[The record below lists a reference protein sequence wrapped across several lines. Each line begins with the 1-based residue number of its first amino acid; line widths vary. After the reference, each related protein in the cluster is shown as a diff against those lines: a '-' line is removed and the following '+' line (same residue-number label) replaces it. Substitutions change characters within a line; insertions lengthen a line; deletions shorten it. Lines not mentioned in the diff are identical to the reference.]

1 MVNLLLVLVFSCIVL
16 VSGGFVILCALS
28 CFCFALVFVG
38 GGIASVGGG
47 GVFLI

>member
-16 VSGGFVILCALS
+16 VGGGFVILCALS

-38 GGIASVGGG
+38 GVLRPLAV
-47 GVFLI
+47 VACF